1 MDYTDGRWEEKKVVD
16 IGFAP
21 SVVLTQDDD
30 IIVPLCFLSS
40 LGKYN
45 MEGEKIVEGNTKLS
59 SNEESNPSCVAVNS
73 QGIIYMTD
81 RTSSYK
87 IFSRTCQLIR
97 HITVLVDNKQTKLYG
112 LAIDDN
118 NVVFVGDR
126 NSNFILKYNEN
137 NKEIGRIR
145 VDIWPVYLA
154 VTQQGSIIVCGDYN
168 VQVRNVTSGNVIQ
181 TLSSPDG
188 WWPWQVTSYG
198 DFVFI
203 ADGRRLGNGGIVV
216 FRLNTNSQH
225 YQFVRRIQTS
235 TIRDGVCGVDV
246 KDGRIV
252 ATTAYPYNKLVI
264 LHKV

>member
-16 IGFAP
+16 IGEAY

-30 IIVPLCFLSS
+30 IIVPLYDSSS
-40 LGKYN
+40 LVKYN
-45 MEGEKIVEGNTKLS
+45 MEGEKIVKGNTKLS
-59 SNEESNPSCVAVNS
+59 SNEKSYPSHVAVNS

-81 RTSSYK
+81 GTSSYK
-87 IFSRTCQLIR
+87 IFSRTCQFIR
-97 HITVLVDNKQTKLYG
+97 HITVLVDNKQTMLDG
-112 LAIDDN
+112 LAIDDS
-118 NVVFVGDR
+118 NVVFVGDW
-126 NSNFILKYNEN
+126 NSKFILKYNEN

-145 VDIWPVYLA
+145 VDIEPVYLA
-154 VTQQGSIIVCGDYN
+154 VTQQGSIIVCDGN
-168 VQVRNVTSGNVIQ
+168 TVQVRNVTSGNVIQ

-188 WWPWQVTSYG
+188 WEPWQVTSYG

-203 ADGRRLGNGGIVV
+203 ADYGNGGIVV

-235 TIRDGVCGVDV
+235 TRRHGVLGVGV

-252 ATTAYPYNKLVI
+252 ATTDYHKLVI